1 MSLAVNSELDIRL
14 IGFINSLWCS
24 FFIYISVINSGSTSK
39 TKTVMD
45 ISILNQTEAW
55 VIALLLFI
63 LMLISCFI
71 GKRTGNYI
79 RNKKDN
85 KDKST
90 ETSGLVA
97 LLFFLLA
104 FTFGMSGDRYDS
116 RRKIVIEEA
125 NDIGTAILR
134 SDLYPDS
141 TRTLFRK
148 DFKEYVEARIS
159 YYQVGADVK
168 GILKADSLSQVISG
182 KLWKRACSLS
192 KDPANLA
199 ATQQMIPA
207 LNTMIDI
214 TTSRIAGEKAKV
226 PESILIMLFF
236 LALISSFYGGYSEG
250 RKGKIDWLIQIGFCL
265 LVSLV
270 VLFTLD
276 LDRPR
281 RGFVNLD
288 VPNQT
293 IIDLRKNFE

>member
-1 MSLAVNSELDIRL
+1 MQTN
-14 IGFINSLWCS
+14 
-24 FFIYISVINSGSTSK
+24 T
-39 TKTVMD
+39 
-45 ISILNQTEAW
+45 LNHTEAW

-63 LMLISCFI
+63 LMLLSSFL
-71 GKRTGNYI
+71 GKQTGNYI
-79 RNKKDN
+79 RKKN
-85 KDKST
+85 NSEEKLP
-90 ETSGLVA
+90 ETSALIA

-125 NDIGTAILR
+125 NNIGTAILR

-148 DFKEYVEARIS
+148 DFKQYVETRIS
-159 YYQVGADVK
+159 YYQAGADVN
-168 GILKADSLSQVISG
+168 GILKADSLSQVISS
-182 KLWKRACSLS
+182 KLWKRASMLS

-207 LNTMIDI
+207 LNDMIDV
-214 TTSRIAGEKAKV
+214 TTSRLAGEKAKV
-226 PESILIMLFF
+226 PQSILIMLFF
-236 LALISSFYGGYSEG
+236 LAMISAFYGGYSEG
-250 RKGKIDWLIQIGFCL
+250 RKGKIDWVVQIGFCL

-270 VLFTLD
+270 ILFTLD

-288 VPNQT
+288 GPNQT
-293 IIDLRKNFE
+293 IIDLRKNF